1 MDMEQV
7 ASYLQTGMWGVV
19 AILTVIG
26 VFKGWRRGL
35 FRQLVRSLTV
45 FASYYVSLSITKTVY
60 ESATSWIT
68 EKGADGVVSELEGY
82 GVPLGNFSDILTKLG
97 TDAINH
103 VLAIPMSLI
112 ILPLIF
118 VLSFV
123 LLKAV
128 LRIVHAFVCG
138 IFGFKKWRN
147 NFLTRLLGMGLGA
160 VTGLMVAVVC
170 LSPLVGLVTTC
181 ADAVAEYESSAGE
194 KNEDID
200 KIYNEYIKPLS
211 KNTCAETLAP
221 LGASSIYEQI
231 TTLDINGKTYN
242 VPKELTGPTIRLAG
256 VLSSFGDFDFANMD
270 DDSKAALNSLI
281 DILHDSNYMATL
293 FADVL
298 DVVAKEFDG
307 KTGEGDSP
315 LADSLGQILSIFIE
329 IEPDEVAPTLEI
341 VRDSLFLTSM
351 NYQKL
356 TEEDRAS
363 FNTLIQSAEDDEF
376 KAEALAKILDA
387 VATSVESGSI
397 IGDDLRGNL
406 VKAFFTIFV
415 DIPAD
420 DVVPTLEVVR
430 DVLFMLDDEEV
441 LSNLG
446 SNTALLSDKFAEKD
460 ENGDN
465 LIARVT
471 DKLNSH
477 DRTKPLVE
485 SITKISIKI
494 ISESMPKVDG
504 VEITDETYDNV
515 KGGVNTGIVGINQK
529 YKDVELVE
537 GTPEY
542 EEYVGEVSDTL
553 STTLEENGI
562 VVDDAVA
569 DEMAKY
575 VAENHK
581 DQVEELSDQE
591 INDIILSYY
600 AAHGNTQGLPEIPEN

>member
-1 MDMEQV
+1 MDMEQI
-7 ASYLQTGMWGVV
+7 ASYLQTGMWGIV
-19 AILTVIG
+19 ALLTVAG

-60 ESATSWIT
+60 ETATSWVT
-68 EKGADGVVSELEGY
+68 EKGAEGVISTLEGY
-82 GVPLGNFSDILTKLG
+82 GLSLGSFADILVKLG
-97 TDAINH
+97 ADSINH
-103 VLAIPMSLI
+103 VLAIPLSLLV
-112 ILPLIF
+112 LPLAF
-118 VLSFV
+118 VLSFI

-128 LRIVHAFVCG
+128 LRIVHALVCG
-138 IFGFKKWRN
+138 ILGFRKWRN

-170 LSPLVGLVTTC
+170 LSPFVGIVNTC
-181 ADAVAEYESSAGE
+181 SDAVAKYEASDE
-194 KNEDID
+194 ENEDIK
-200 KIYNEYIKPLS
+200 KIYDEYIKPLS
-211 KNTCAETLAP
+211 KNTCAETLGP

-231 TTLDINGKTYN
+231 TTLDVNGKTYN
-242 VPKELTGPTIRLAG
+242 VPKELTDPAVRLVG
-256 VLSSFGDFDFANMD
+256 VLKSFGDFDFANMND
-270 DDSKAALNSLI
+270 ESEAALNSLI
-281 DILHDSNYMATL
+281 DILHDSPYMATL

-298 DVVAKEFDG
+298 DVVAREFDG

-315 LADSLGQILSIFIE
+315 LADSLGQILSIFID

-341 VRDSLFLTSM
+341 VRDSLFITSM
-351 NYQKL
+351 NYQEL
-356 TEEDRAS
+356 TEEDRDA
-363 FNTLIQSAEDDEF
+363 FNTLIQSADEDEF

-387 VATSVESGSI
+387 VATSVGEGSI

-441 LSNLG
+441 LFNLG
-446 SNTALLSDKFAEKD
+446 SNTALLSDKFAAKD

-485 SITKISIKI
+485 SITKLSIKI

-529 YKDVELVE
+529 YKDVELVA

-542 EEYVGEVSDTL
+542 EEYVGEVAGTL

-562 VVDDAVA
+562 IVDDAVA

-591 INDIILSYY
+591 LNDIILSYY
-600 AAHGNTQGLPEIPEN
+600 AAHGNTQGVPEIPEN

>member
-1 MDMEQV
+1 MDMEQI
-7 ASYLQTGMWGVV
+7 ASYLQTGMWGIV
-19 AILTVIG
+19 ALLTVAG

-60 ESATSWIT
+60 ETATSWVT
-68 EKGADGVVSELEGY
+68 EKGAEGVISTLEGY
-82 GVPLGNFSDILTKLG
+82 GLSLGSFADILVKLG
-97 TDAINH
+97 ADSINH
-103 VLAIPMSLI
+103 VMAIPLSLLV
-112 ILPLIF
+112 LPLAF
-118 VLSFV
+118 VLSFI

-128 LRIVHAFVCG
+128 LRIVHALVCG
-138 IFGFKKWRN
+138 ILGFRKWRN

-170 LSPLVGLVTTC
+170 LSPFVGIVNTC
-181 ADAVAEYESSAGE
+181 SDAVAKYEASDE
-194 KNEDID
+194 ENEDIK
-200 KIYNEYIKPLS
+200 KIYDEYIKPLS
-211 KNTCAETLAP
+211 KNTCADTLGP

-231 TTLDINGKTYN
+231 TTLDVNGKTYN
-242 VPKELTGPTIRLAG
+242 VPKELTDPAVRLVG
-256 VLSSFGDFDFANMD
+256 VLKSFGDFDFANMND
-270 DDSKAALNSLI
+270 ESKAALNSLI
-281 DILHDSNYMATL
+281 DIINDSPYMATL

-298 DVVAKEFDG
+298 DVVAREFDG

-315 LADSLGQILSIFIE
+315 LADSLGQILSIFID

-341 VRDSLFLTSM
+341 VRDSLFITSM
-351 NYQKL
+351 NYQEL
-356 TEEDRAS
+356 TEEDRDA
-363 FNTLIQSAEDDEF
+363 FNTLIQSADEDEF

-387 VATSVESGSI
+387 VATSVDEGSI

-420 DVVPTLEVVR
+420 EVVPTLEVVR

-441 LSNLG
+441 LFNLG
-446 SNTALLSDKFAEKD
+446 SNTALLSDKFAAKD

-485 SITKISIKI
+485 SITKLSIKI

-504 VEITDETYDNV
+504 VEITDETYDSV

-529 YKDVELVE
+529 YKDVELVA

-542 EEYVGEVSDTL
+542 EEYIGEVAGTL
-553 STTLEENGI
+553 STTFEENGI

-591 INDIILSYY
+591 LNDIILSYY
-600 AAHGNTQGLPEIPEN
+600 AAHGNTQGVPEIPEN

>member
-1 MDMEQV
+1 MDMEQI
-7 ASYLQTGMWGVV
+7 ASYLQTGMWGIV
-19 AILTVIG
+19 ALLTVAG

-60 ESATSWIT
+60 ETATSWVT
-68 EKGADGVVSELEGY
+68 EKGAEGVISTLEGY
-82 GVPLGNFSDILTKLG
+82 GLSLGSFADILVKLG
-97 TDAINH
+97 ADSINH
-103 VLAIPMSLI
+103 VMAIPLSLLV
-112 ILPLIF
+112 LPLAF
-118 VLSFV
+118 VLSFI

-128 LRIVHAFVCG
+128 LRIVHALVCG
-138 IFGFKKWRN
+138 ILGFRKWRN

-170 LSPLVGLVTTC
+170 LSPFVGIVNTC
-181 ADAVAEYESSAGE
+181 SDAVAKYEASDE
-194 KNEDID
+194 ENEDIK
-200 KIYNEYIKPLS
+200 KIYDEYIKPLS
-211 KNTCAETLAP
+211 KNTCAETLGP

-231 TTLDINGKTYN
+231 TTLEIDGKAYN
-242 VPKELTGPTIRLAG
+242 VPKELTDPAVRLVG
-256 VLSSFGDFDFANMD
+256 VLKSFGDFDFANMND
-270 DDSKAALNSLI
+270 ESEAALNSLI
-281 DILHDSNYMATL
+281 DILHDSPYMATL

-298 DVVAKEFDG
+298 DVVAREFDG

-315 LADSLGQILSIFIE
+315 LADSLGQILSIFID

-341 VRDSLFLTSM
+341 VRDSLFITSM
-351 NYQKL
+351 NYQEL
-356 TEEDRAS
+356 TEEDRDA
-363 FNTLIQSAEDDEF
+363 FNTLIQSADEDEF

-387 VATSVESGSI
+387 VATSVDEGSI

-441 LSNLG
+441 LFNLG
-446 SNTALLSDKFAEKD
+446 SNTALLSDKFAAKD

-465 LIARVT
+465 LITRVT

-485 SITKISIKI
+485 SITKLSIKI
-494 ISESMPKVDG
+494 ISESMPKIEG
-504 VEITDETYDNV
+504 IEITDETYDRV

-553 STTLEENGI
+553 SSTLEENGI

-591 INDIILSYY
+591 LNDIILSYY
-600 AAHGNTQGLPEIPEN
+600 TAHGNTQGVPEIPEN

>member
-1 MDMEQV
+1 MDMEQI
-7 ASYLQTGMWGVV
+7 ASYLQTGMWGIV
-19 AILTVIG
+19 ALLTVAG

-60 ESATSWIT
+60 ETATSWVT
-68 EKGADGVVSELEGY
+68 EKGAEGVISTLEGY
-82 GVPLGNFSDILTKLG
+82 GLSLGSFADILVKLG
-97 TDAINH
+97 ADSINH
-103 VLAIPMSLI
+103 VLAIPLSLLV
-112 ILPLIF
+112 LPLAF
-118 VLSFV
+118 VLSFI

-128 LRIVHAFVCG
+128 LRIVHALVCG
-138 IFGFKKWRN
+138 ILGFRKWRN

-170 LSPLVGLVTTC
+170 LSPFVGIVNTC
-181 ADAVAEYESSAGE
+181 SDAVAKYEASDE
-194 KNEDID
+194 ENEDIK
-200 KIYNEYIKPLS
+200 KIYDEYIKPLS
-211 KNTCAETLAP
+211 KNTCAETLGP

-231 TTLDINGKTYN
+231 TTLDVNGKTYN
-242 VPKELTGPTIRLAG
+242 VPKELTDPAVRLVG
-256 VLSSFGDFDFANMD
+256 VLKSFGDFDFANMD
-270 DDSKAALNSLI
+270 DESKAALNSLI
-281 DILHDSNYMATL
+281 DIINDSPYMATL

-298 DVVAKEFDG
+298 DVVAREFDG

-315 LADSLGQILSIFIE
+315 LADSLGQILSIFID

-341 VRDSLFLTSM
+341 VRDSLFITSM
-351 NYQKL
+351 NYQEL
-356 TEEDRAS
+356 TEEDRDA
-363 FNTLIQSAEDDEF
+363 FNTLIQSADEDEF

-387 VATSVESGSI
+387 VATSVGEGSI

-441 LSNLG
+441 LFNLG
-446 SNTALLSDKFAEKD
+446 SNTALLSDKFAAKD

-485 SITKISIKI
+485 SITKLSIKI

-529 YKDVELVE
+529 YKDVELVA

-542 EEYVGEVSDTL
+542 EEYVGEVADTL
-553 STTLEENGI
+553 NATFEENGI

-591 INDIILSYY
+591 LNDIILSYY
-600 AAHGNTQGLPEIPEN
+600 AAHGNTQGVPEIPEN

>member
-1 MDMEQV
+1 MDMEQI
-7 ASYLQTGMWGVV
+7 ASYLQTGMWGIV
-19 AILTVIG
+19 ALLTVAG

-60 ESATSWIT
+60 ETATSWVT
-68 EKGADGVVSELEGY
+68 EKGAEGVISTLEGY
-82 GVPLGNFSDILTKLG
+82 GLSLGSFADILVKLG
-97 TDAINH
+97 ADSINH
-103 VLAIPMSLI
+103 VMAISLSLLV
-112 ILPLIF
+112 LPLAF
-118 VLSFV
+118 VLSFI

-128 LRIVHAFVCG
+128 LRIVHALVCG
-138 IFGFKKWRN
+138 ILGFRKWRN

-170 LSPLVGLVTTC
+170 LSPFVGIVNTC
-181 ADAVAEYESSAGE
+181 ADAVAKYEASDE
-194 KNEDID
+194 ENEDIK
-200 KIYNEYIKPLS
+200 KIYDEYIKPLS
-211 KNTCAETLAP
+211 KNTCAETLGP

-231 TTLDINGKTYN
+231 TTLDVNGKTYN
-242 VPKELTGPTIRLAG
+242 VPKELTDPAVRLVG
-256 VLSSFGDFDFANMD
+256 VLKSFGDFDFANMND
-270 DDSKAALNSLI
+270 ESKAALNSLI
-281 DILHDSNYMATL
+281 DIINDSPYMATL

-298 DVVAKEFDG
+298 DVVAREFDG

-315 LADSLGQILSIFIE
+315 LADSLGQILSIFID

-341 VRDSLFLTSM
+341 VRDSLFITSM
-351 NYQKL
+351 NYQEL
-356 TEEDRAS
+356 TEEDRDA
-363 FNTLIQSAEDDEF
+363 FNTLIQSADEDEF

-387 VATSVESGSI
+387 VATSVGEGSI

-441 LSNLG
+441 LFNLG
-446 SNTALLSDKFAEKD
+446 SNTALLSDKFAAKD

-485 SITKISIKI
+485 SITKLSIKI

-529 YKDVELVE
+529 YKDVELVA

-542 EEYVGEVSDTL
+542 EEYVGEVAGTL

-562 VVDDAVA
+562 IVDDAVA

-591 INDIILSYY
+591 LNDIILSYY
-600 AAHGNTQGLPEIPEN
+600 AAHGNTQGVPEIPEN

>member
-1 MDMEQV
+1 MDMEQI
-7 ASYLQTGMWGVV
+7 ASYLQTGMWGIV
-19 AILTVIG
+19 ALLTVAG

-60 ESATSWIT
+60 ETATSWVT
-68 EKGADGVVSELEGY
+68 EKGAEGVISTLEGY
-82 GVPLGNFSDILTKLG
+82 GLSLGSFADILVKLG
-97 TDAINH
+97 ADSINH
-103 VLAIPMSLI
+103 VMAIPLSLLV
-112 ILPLIF
+112 LPLAF
-118 VLSFV
+118 VLSFI

-128 LRIVHAFVCG
+128 LRIVHALVCG
-138 IFGFKKWRN
+138 ILGFRKWRN

-170 LSPLVGLVTTC
+170 LSPFVGIVNTC
-181 ADAVAEYESSAGE
+181 SDAVAKYEASDE
-194 KNEDID
+194 ENEDIK
-200 KIYNEYIKPLS
+200 KIYDEYIKPLS
-211 KNTCAETLAP
+211 KNTCAETLGP

-231 TTLDINGKTYN
+231 TTLDVNGKTYN
-242 VPKELTGPTIRLAG
+242 VPKELTDPAVRLVG
-256 VLSSFGDFDFANMD
+256 VLKSFGDFDFANMND
-270 DDSKAALNSLI
+270 ESKAALNSLI
-281 DILHDSNYMATL
+281 DILHDSPYMATL

-298 DVVAKEFDG
+298 DVVAREFDG

-315 LADSLGQILSIFIE
+315 LADSLGQILSIFID

-351 NYQKL
+351 NYQEL
-356 TEEDRAS
+356 TEEDRAA
-363 FNTLIQSAEDDEF
+363 FNTLIQSADEDEF

-387 VATSVESGSI
+387 VANGVESGSI

-441 LSNLG
+441 LFNLG
-446 SNTALLSDKFAEKD
+446 SNTALLSDKFAAKD

-471 DKLNSH
+471 GKLNSH

-485 SITKISIKI
+485 SITKLSIKI

-504 VEITDETYDNV
+504 VEITDETYDSV

-529 YKDVELVE
+529 YKDVELVA

-553 STTLEENGI
+553 SSTLEENGI

-591 INDIILSYY
+591 LNDIILSYY
-600 AAHGNTQGLPEIPEN
+600 AAHGNTQGVPEIPEN